1 MTPPDKQKRVMALDV
16 RSRRFGFAIF
26 EGPNELLDCGVRGF
40 RTRVVT
46 VQVPPRQKL
55 ATLFDDFNVAVV
67 VWRGPASRT
76 SARKSSIGHALQ
88 RESLVRRIPVRLV
101 TRGAVKKVF
110 AGSNGNKYEIA
121 SALAQR
127 LPALASKLPSKRKCW
142 QSEVHRMSMFDA
154 AALAIAYFA
163 RLEGRGPATSGELA
177 GQRLQS
183 I

>member
-110 AGSNGNKYEIA
+110 AGIITSL
-121 SALAQR
+121 SH
-127 LPALASKLPSKRKCW
+127 P
-142 QSEVHRMSMFDA
+142 FDIGFLRTGLFCRA
-154 AALAIAYFA
+154 MKIFSPFDLWAKPTIVCLD
-163 RLEGRGPATSGELA
+163 RTSIL
-177 GQRLQS
+177 LN